1 MARAHEKWGAMNKP
15 LRHIAVFCGVLVLAL
30 LIRSNWLQFVKG
42 EELATHKNNYRVRI
56 EQFAQPRGDIIVD
69 GRPVTGS
76 SKDEKADLK
85 YKRTFK
91 DGPMY
96 APVTG
101 YASQAQ
107 GMSLLENT
115 YDDILSGRDDRLA
128 FNRAMDILTGEDPRG
143 GDVITTIDPA
153 AQKAAYKSLTDLKA
167 RGAVVALDPKTGKVL
182 ALVSTP
188 SYDPSVFA
196 GMSFKEGDKFQAMNK
211 DKSKPLA
218 NRALRETYPPGSTF
232 KILTAAAA
240 LENGVVTDVDAKTDA
255 VSPYPLPL
263 STNKIGSEAGDA
275 VCGKASMK
283 TAMQHSC
290 NNVFLDAA
298 SKVGEEKMRE
308 TAEKFGFNTDVYD
321 EDFGDMLA
329 TKSLY
334 PAELDKPGT
343 ALTGMGQGSLTST
356 PMQMAMVTAALANDG
371 KLMQPYIVDEL
382 RGPDLST
389 LEKNEPKLKSQAVSE
404 ETARKVQEMMEFTA
418 AEGSAKRALI
428 DGITVGGKTG
438 TAQRGVNVRDE
449 VPYGWFVSYG
459 KKADGQSVAVSVFID
474 PTDMDISRSDISG
487 GKLGAPIAKKVM
499 EAVLKP

>member
-1 MARAHEKWGAMNKP
+1 MNRP
-15 LRHIAVFCGVLVLAL
+15 LRHIAIFCGLLVMAL
-30 LIRSNWLQFVKG
+30 LLRANWLGYVQR
-42 EELATHKNNYRVRI
+42 ESLATHERNQRVKI
-56 EQFAQPRGDIIVD
+56 AQFAIPRGDIVVG
-69 GRPVTGS
+69 GRAITGS
-76 SKDEKADLK
+76 KAVEGTD
-85 YKRTFK
+85 YRYQRTFK
-91 DGPMY
+91 NGPMY

-107 GMSLLENT
+107 GMSLLEKT
-115 YDDILSGRDDRLA
+115 YDSILSGQDDRFA
-128 FNRAMDILTGEDPRG
+128 FRHAKDILTGEERRG
-143 GDVITTIDPA
+143 GAVVTTIDAKAQA
-153 AQKAAYKSLTDLKA
+153 AGYKGLADLGA
-167 RGAVVALDPKTGKVL
+167 RGAVVALDPRTGKVL

-196 GMSFKEGDKFQAMNK
+196 GNSFKEGDRFQALIK

-218 NRALRETYPPGSTF
+218 NRPLRETFPPGSTF

-240 LENGVVTDVDAKTDA
+240 LENGVVTDVDAASDA

-275 VCGKASMK
+275 VCSKASMK

-298 SKVGEEKMRE
+298 SKVGADKMRE
-308 TAEKFGFNTDVYD
+308 TAEKFGFNSDVYSD
-321 EDFGDMLA
+321 EFGDMLA
-329 TKSLY
+329 TRSLY
-334 PAELDKPGT
+334 PKELDKPGT

-371 KLMQPYIVDEL
+371 KLMQPYIVEEL

-389 LEKNEPKLKSQAVSE
+389 LEKHEPKLKSQAVSE
-404 ETARKVQEMMEFTA
+404 TTAKKVQEMMEFTA
-418 AEGSAKRALI
+418 KEGSAQRALI
-428 DGITVGGKTG
+428 DGVTVGGKTG
-438 TAQRGVNVRDE
+438 TAQRGVNVKDE

-459 KKADGQSVAVSVFID
+459 KKADGQSVAVAVFID

-487 GKLGAPIAKKVM
+487 GRLGAPIAKSVM
-499 EAVLKP
+499 KAVLGK